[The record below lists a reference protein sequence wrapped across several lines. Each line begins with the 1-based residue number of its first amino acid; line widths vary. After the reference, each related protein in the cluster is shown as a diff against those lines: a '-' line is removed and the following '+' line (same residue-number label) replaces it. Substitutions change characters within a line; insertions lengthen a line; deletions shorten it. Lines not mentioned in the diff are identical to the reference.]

1 MNCVG
6 ALNAVRFT
14 RTFKRLECHLHVST
28 AYVNSNRRE
37 VRVREQLYPLDFDAH
52 DALDRVTRAT
62 PSELERLSVHLMGTY
77 PNTYALT
84 KSMAEHLITREVGIS
99 NSTSSSGFP
108 LVIYRPTIIGAAW
121 KEPVPGWVDQ
131 VAGAGA
137 IFLAVGMGV
146 LTMLPG
152 DPRNTA
158 DVVPVDLA
166 VNSILLSICA
176 RLARD
181 RRRIEMNH
189 SLAIPPPEPLVVH
202 CGTSDPRQNPLR
214 WRIPCGVVVDYFREN
229 PPKRALFPAKFHMIS
244 TPQHFQVQWFLAY
257 ALPSSV
263 YSTVANKS
271 GNPHHVK
278 QAARLWQLTWRAR
291 TLVELFKPFTEN
303 QWVFE
308 ADAALDT
315 LSEFADATLWIDAGE
330 IVWERYMV
338 NFCVGL
344 KKYVLHEPDV
354 IDVDIA
360 GVEQTALALSSGRML
375 AWDPDHHA
383 ISFPGLLSDVA
394 WAYTSSRKPGYT
406 SSGILGRFMGLT
418 GWREGKNHEAS
429 HVPRRHVE
437 SVGQM
442 RNSVLES
449 SCVRRAIEKLVATQ
463 PGTSIDEAEGEA
475 AKMLDTM
482 AARMDYKSVRK
493 LGWLL
498 RKVLRRM
505 YDAIHVDESGLAQIR
520 ELLLAKKNVVLVPT
534 HRSYLDFL
542 LLSYVCFAYNMPVPY
557 IAAGEDF
564 LHMGALTELLR
575 ESGAYFI
582 RRSFA
587 KEDHPLYAAVFRAY
601 TQVRAV
607 GRICVRN
614 CANNN
619 ADACMQYLISHG
631 HMVEF
636 FIEGSRSRS
645 GKQLHP
651 KFGILG
657 AVVDCFISDQVD
669 NVSVPLVLDVDV
681 DLSHRVYR
689 AGSYRPHYDRLRET
703 S

>member
-1 MNCVG
+1 MLGRNEPSPLTYTLLLEQMNCVG
-6 ALNAVRFT
+6 ALNAIRLARSFE
-14 RTFKRLECHLHVST
+14 RLECYVHIST
-28 AYVNSNRRE
+28 AYVNSNLHELRI
-37 VRVREQLYPLDFDAH
+37 REQLYPLDFDAH
-52 DALDRVTRAT
+52 DALERVMRAT

-84 KSMAEHLITREVGIS
+84 KSMAEHLITREVGIDS
-99 NSTSSSGFP
+99 STGASATGFP

-166 VNSILLSICA
+166 VNSILLSACA
-176 RLARD
+176 RIARD
-181 RRRIEMNH
+181 RRAASRPP
-189 SLAIPPPEPLVVH
+189 LAPAPSEPLVIH

-229 PPKRALFPAKFHMIS
+229 PPRRALFPAKFRMIQ
-244 TPQHFQVQWFLAY
+244 TPQHFQVQWFLSY

-271 GNPHHVK
+271 GNPSHMK
-278 QAARLWQLTWRAR
+278 KAARLWQLTWRAR

-303 QWVFE
+303 QWVFL
-308 ADAALDT
+308 ADSTFDVLD
-315 LSEFADATLWIDAGE
+315 EFASPTLWVDARE
-330 IVWERYMV
+330 IVWERYLV

-360 GVEQTALALSSGRML
+360 GVEQTAIALSSGRML

-406 SSGILGRFMGLT
+406 SSGVLGRFMGLT

-437 SVGQM
+437 SIGQM

-449 SCVRRAIEKLVATQ
+449 SVVRRAIEQCVTNQ
-463 PGTSIDEAEGEA
+463 PGVSIDEMENEA
-475 AKMLDTM
+475 ARMLDTM
-482 AARMDYKSVRK
+482 AARMDYRSVRK

-505 YDAIHVDESGLAQIR
+505 YDAIHVDENGLARIR
-520 ELLLAKKNVVLVPT
+520 ELLLAKQNVVLVPT

-564 LHMGALTELLR
+564 LRMGALTELLR

-587 KEDHPLYAAVFRAY
+587 SDDQPLYAAVFRAY
-601 TQVRAV
+601 TQVKFMLSIPMCCSDCLTLACGSSTSCHAVTWSSSLLRAAAAAV
-607 GRICVRN
+607 ASSCTQSS
-614 CANNN
+614 AFL
-619 ADACMQYLISHG
+619 APSSTASFQT
-631 HMVEF
+631 
-636 FIEGSRSRS
+636 RS
-645 GKQLHP
+645 
-651 KFGILG
+651 
-657 AVVDCFISDQVD
+657 
-669 NVSVPLVLDVDV
+669 
-681 DLSHRVYR
+681 
-689 AGSYRPHYDRLRET
+689 T
-703 S
+703 M